1 MKNLKQITKNY
12 DRVIN
17 LLAILS
23 IILIIALL
31 VTIYKYLTL

>member
-17 LLAILS
+17 ILAILS

-31 VTIYKYLTL
+31 VTVYKLLTL